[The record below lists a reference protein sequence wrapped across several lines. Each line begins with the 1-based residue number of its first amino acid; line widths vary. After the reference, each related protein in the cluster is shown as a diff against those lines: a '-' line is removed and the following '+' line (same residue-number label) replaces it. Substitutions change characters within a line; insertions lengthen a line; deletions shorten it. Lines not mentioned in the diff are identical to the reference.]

1 MQSISYINTTKSS
14 HRNGGRS
21 LYTLGTYDDEGRG
34 FYPSSIVVCAGGRN
48 ARLCFI
54 GDDASTSGLVLV
66 RTGIEAC
73 RFDAAVLLLVRR
85 TRTGRRRVV
94 VVVDGTGSA
103 TVVRLENDQECV
115 TYAPGLSAGGTAG
128 RQLAALWS
136 GLRGDDGR

>member
-1 MQSISYINTTKSS
+1 M
-14 HRNGGRS
+14 
-21 LYTLGTYDDEGRG
+21 LGH
-34 FYPSSIVVCAGGRN
+34 
-48 ARLCFI
+48 
-54 GDDASTSGLVLV
+54 
-66 RTGIEAC
+66 TGVEAC
-73 RFDAAVLLLVRR
+73 RFDAAVLLFACRAQ
-85 TRTGRRRVV
+85 TGRRRVV